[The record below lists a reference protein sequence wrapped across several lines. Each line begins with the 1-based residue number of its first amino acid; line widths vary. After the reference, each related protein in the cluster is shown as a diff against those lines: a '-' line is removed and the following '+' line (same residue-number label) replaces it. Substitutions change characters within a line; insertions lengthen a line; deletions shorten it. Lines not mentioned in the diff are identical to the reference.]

1 MIRQL
6 WWLAWVG
13 ALLLGATSAQAI
25 PVCAGAATPHHY
37 HLNATDG
44 MLEVLEDP
52 SGGWGLAEV
61 AAGRAG
67 EGFQPSRRGLSG
79 FGFTGSAFWFR
90 FTIDNA
96 AARPC
101 DMLLVL
107 RTSWLDTVRLYSPD
121 ASRPGVYHEQLLGD
135 TLPFAER
142 LYARPQ
148 FLFQLPVAPG
158 PHTYYLR
165 LTSSEAFMAPVEL
178 WQPEAFHENDRLWS
192 AYYGMFYGILLVM
205 VLYNGFIW
213 ASTQDRNYG
222 LYCAYLVSFFLMN
235 FSYSG
240 FAFQYF
246 WPESPRFSNWGHV
259 PFIFLYLIVTIVFA
273 MSFLESKARLPRMHR
288 LLQGY
293 LGLMLACWLA
303 VTLMGNT
310 VLYNATPVYL
320 IFGCTV
326 LILAAGIVAWTSGYR
341 AARFFVLASMASLVG
356 SLLTALTVSGF
367 LPYSF
372 ASFHAAE
379 IGIVLDVVLLSLA
392 LADRIKLLREQGE
405 AAELRET
412 QQKLH
417 SAAQL
422 AHANA
427 QLERTVRERT
437 AELARARDEAE
448 RFARIDML
456 SNLANR
462 RYFEESAAQELARAQ
477 RYGQPLCVMLIDIDR
492 FKQINDTH
500 GHAAGD
506 AVIRAVAAVARAV
519 VRDTDFVA
527 RIGGDEFSILL
538 PGIGLAQAV
547 AAAERLCERMATTP
561 VEHGG
566 HVLAFTVCVGVSQLV
581 AGDTGAGSLLQRA
594 DQALYAAKQ
603 AGRNQVASQGN

>member
-1 MIRQL
+1 
-6 WWLAWVG
+6 
-13 ALLLGATSAQAI
+13 
-25 PVCAGAATPHHY
+25 
-37 HLNATDG
+37 
-44 MLEVLEDP
+44 
-52 SGGWGLAEV
+52 
-61 AAGRAG
+61 
-67 EGFQPSRRGLSG
+67 
-79 FGFTGSAFWFR
+79 
-90 FTIDNA
+90 
-96 AARPC
+96 
-101 DMLLVL
+101 
-107 RTSWLDTVRLYSPD
+107 
-121 ASRPGVYHEQLLGD
+121 
-135 TLPFAER
+135 
-142 LYARPQ
+142 
-148 FLFQLPVAPG
+148 
-158 PHTYYLR
+158 
-165 LTSSEAFMAPVEL
+165 
-178 WQPEAFHENDRLWS
+178 
-192 AYYGMFYGILLVM
+192 
-205 VLYNGFIW
+205 
-213 ASTQDRNYG
+213 
-222 LYCAYLVSFFLMN
+222 
-235 FSYSG
+235 
-240 FAFQYF
+240 
-246 WPESPRFSNWGHV
+246 
-259 PFIFLYLIVTIVFA
+259 

-288 LLQGY
+288 LLQAY

-427 QLERTVRERT
+427 QLERTVQERT

-603 AGRNQVASQGN
+603 SGRNQVASQGN

>member
-6 WWLAWVG
+6 WWRAWMCV
-13 ALLLGATSAQAI
+13 LLLVATSAHAI
-25 PVCAGAATPHHY
+25 PVCSDVPTPGGY
-37 HLNATDG
+37 QLNAMAGVLD
-44 MLEVLEDP
+44 VLEDP
-52 SGGWGLAEV
+52 TGKLGLADV
-61 AAGRAG
+61 MAGSAAAS
-67 EGFQPSRRGLSG
+67 FKASRSDLSG

-90 FTIDNA
+90 FDIHNPSA
-96 AARPC
+96 QAC

-121 ASRPGVYHEQLLGD
+121 ADSPGGYRAQLLGD
-135 TLPFAER
+135 TLPFAVR
-142 LYARPQ
+142 AYARPQ
-148 FLFQLPVAPG
+148 FLFPLAIAPG
-158 PHTYYLR
+158 QHTYYLR

-178 WQPEAFHENDRLWS
+178 WQPEAFNANDRLWS

-213 ASTQDRNYG
+213 ASTRDRNYG

-240 FAFQYF
+240 FAYQYF

-259 PFIFLYLIVTIVFA
+259 PFIFLYLVITIVFA
-273 MSFLESKARLPRMHR
+273 MSFLESKTRLPRMHR

-293 LGLMLACWLA
+293 LALMLACWLV
-303 VTLMGNT
+303 VTVVGNT

-320 IFGCTV
+320 IFGCTL
-326 LILAAGIVAWTSGYR
+326 LILAAGIVAWRSGYR

-379 IGIVLDVVLLSLA
+379 IGIMLDVVLLSLA
-392 LADRIKLLREQGE
+392 LADRIKMLREQGE
-405 AAELRET
+405 AAELREL

-417 SAAQL
+417 SASLL

-427 QLERTVRERT
+427 QLERTVQERT

-448 RFARIDML
+448 RLARIDVL
-456 SNLANR
+456 SGLANR
-462 RYFEESAAQELARAQ
+462 RCFEEVAARELSRAQ
-477 RYGQPLCVMLIDIDR
+477 RYGLPLSILLIDIDR
-492 FKQINDTH
+492 FKLVNDTH

-506 AVIRAVAAVARAV
+506 AVIRAVAAVSQSV
-519 VRDTDFVA
+519 VRDNDFVA

-538 PGIGLAQAV
+538 PGSGLDQALV
-547 AAAERLCERMATTP
+547 VAERLRMRLATTP

-566 HVLAFTVCVGVSQLV
+566 DVLAFSVSVGVSQWV
-581 AGDTGAGSLLQRA
+581 ATDTDMGSLLQRA

-603 AGRNQVASQGN
+603 AGCNQVATQG

>member
-1 MIRQL
+1 MIRRL
-6 WWLAWVG
+6 WWLVWVCG
-13 ALLLGATSAQAI
+13 LLL
-25 PVCAGAATPHHY
+25 AATAAHAVTVCTGAPDALHHD
-37 HLNATDG
+37 LNATAAA
-44 MLEVLEDP
+44 LEVLEDP
-52 SGGWGLAEV
+52 SGRWNLTDVVSGS
-61 AAGRAG
+61 AADS
-67 EGFQPSRRGLSG
+67 FQVTHRGLSG
-79 FGFTGSAFWFR
+79 FGFTDSAFWFR
-90 FTIDNA
+90 FDIDNPA
-96 AARPC
+96 AEPC

-107 RTSWLDTVRLYSPD
+107 RTSWLDTVRLYSPSGERRG
-121 ASRPGVYHEQLLGD
+121 AYREQLLGD

-142 LYARPQ
+142 AYARPQ
-148 FLFQLPVAPG
+148 FLFLLRMAPG
-158 PHTYYLR
+158 QHTHYLR
-165 LTSSEAFMAPVEL
+165 LTSSEAFMTPVEL

-192 AYYGMFYGILLVM
+192 AYFGMLYGILLVM

-213 ASTQDRNYG
+213 VSTGDRNYA
-222 LYCAYLVSFFLMN
+222 LYCAYLLSFFLMN
-235 FSYSG
+235 FAYNG
-240 FAFQYF
+240 FAYQYF
-246 WPESPRFSNWGHV
+246 WPESPRLSNWSYA
-259 PFIFLYLIVTIVFA
+259 PFIYLYLITAIVFA
-273 MSFLESKARLPRMHR
+273 MGFLESKARLPRLHR

-293 LGLMLACWLA
+293 LGLILACWLA

-320 IFGCTV
+320 IFGCTA
-326 LILAAGIVAWTSGYR
+326 LILAAGIVAWSSGYR

-417 SAAQL
+417 SAALL

-427 QLERTVRERT
+427 QLERTVQERT

-492 FKQINDTH
+492 FKQINDTY

-547 AAAERLCERMATTP
+547 VAAERLRMRLATTP
-561 VEHGG
+561 VEHEG

-581 AGDTGAGSLLQRA
+581 ASDTGAGSLLQRA

>member
-1 MIRQL
+1 MIRRL
-6 WWLAWVG
+6 WWLVWVCG
-13 ALLLGATSAQAI
+13 LLL
-25 PVCAGAATPHHY
+25 AATGAHAVTVCTGTPDALRHD
-37 HLNATDG
+37 LNATAAA
-44 MLEVLEDP
+44 LEVLEDP
-52 SGGWGLAEV
+52 SGRWSLSDVV
-61 AAGRAG
+61 AGSAAD
-67 EGFQPSRRGLSG
+67 GFQVTRRGLSG

-90 FTIDNA
+90 FDIDNPTA
-96 AARPC
+96 EPC

-107 RTSWLDTVRLYSPD
+107 RTSWLDTVRLFSPD
-121 ASRPGVYHEQLLGD
+121 GDRRSAYRERLLGD

-142 LYARPQ
+142 AYARPQ
-148 FLFQLPVAPG
+148 FLFSLRIAPG
-158 PHTYYLR
+158 QHTHYLR
-165 LTSSEAFMAPVEL
+165 LTSSEAFMTPVEL

-213 ASTQDRNYG
+213 VSTGDRNYA
-222 LYCAYLVSFFLMN
+222 LYCAYLLSFFLMN

-240 FAFQYF
+240 FAYQYF
-246 WPESPRFSNWGHV
+246 WPGSPRFSNWAHV

-273 MSFLESKARLPRMHR
+273 MSFLESKTRLPRMHR

-293 LGLMLACWLA
+293 LFLMLACWLA

-356 SLLTALTVSGF
+356 SLLTALTLSGF

-417 SAAQL
+417 SAALL

-427 QLERTVRERT
+427 QLERIVQERT

-492 FKQINDTH
+492 FKQINDTY

-547 AAAERLCERMATTP
+547 VAAERLRMRLATTP
-561 VEHGG
+561 VEHEG

-581 AGDTGAGSLLQRA
+581 ASDTGAGSLLQRA